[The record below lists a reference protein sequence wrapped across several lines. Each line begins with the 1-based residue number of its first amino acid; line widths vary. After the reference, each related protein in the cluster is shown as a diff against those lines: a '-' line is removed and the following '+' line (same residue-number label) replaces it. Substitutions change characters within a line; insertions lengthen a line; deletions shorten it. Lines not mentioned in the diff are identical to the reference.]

1 MTANPQR
8 QPALFIPHGGGP
20 CFFMDWTWGPAD
32 TWEPTRTFLEGLAA
46 SLPEPPRTLLVIS
59 GHWEEPAFTA
69 SAAAAPQ
76 LIFDYS
82 GFPEHTYQL
91 TWPAPGDTA
100 LAERVAG
107 MLNKAGLPSAL
118 SASRGY
124 DHGVFVPLKV
134 AFPEAQI
141 PVVTLSL
148 AAEPNGS
155 FDPALHIAAGQALAP
170 LRDEGVLIVG
180 SGMSFHNLRAYLRPE
195 TREAARS
202 FDEWLTHAVES
213 RLRSA
218 RHSSPSGKRLR
229 MLVSATR
236 ARSTWF
242 RCSLRPGPA
251 AMRRESACSA
261 MSQWARRLAPTA
273 STGEWPAA
281 RSRSSQTAQQNPH
294 HRTARDQPGGIQ
306 PETHQRNDAHQR
318 QCPGPPIHKR
328 CASQRQGDRR
338 HQG

>member
-213 RLRSA
+213 PASERAALFAEWQKAPYA
-218 RHSSPSGKRLR
+218 RFSHPREEHLVPLFVATGAGGDAPGKR
-229 MLVSATR
+229 V
-236 ARSTWF
+236 F
-242 RCSLRPGPA
+242 RDEPMGA
-251 AMRRESACSA
+251 AISAC
-261 MSQWARRLAPTA
+261 RFD
-273 STGEWPAA
+273 G
-281 RSRSSQTAQQNPH
+281 
-294 HRTARDQPGGIQ
+294 
-306 PETHQRNDAHQR
+306 
-318 QCPGPPIHKR
+318 
-328 CASQRQGDRR
+328 
-338 HQG
+338 